1 MTRVLFPSKIIKPK
15 CSAEQCRSAGIT
27 STVKQVNFEASKT
40 GLDTT
45 ELETFSCVQ
54 GRLEVNLGLLPLSEV
69 LIRVSAQGPAERR
82 LIVSDEKWFRKNPLA
97 YHKGALQFS
106 RVPRIERRVFHV
118 KCRVTI
124 NKNGIGHSVRRRNEY
139 YRNENYIHR
148 GDTSSQRST
157 YFLINELA
165 APRTST
171 TQR

>member
-69 LIRVSAQGPAERR
+69 LVRVSAQGR
-82 LIVSDEKWFRKNPLA
+82 LSAD
-97 YHKGALQFS
+97 
-106 RVPRIERRVFHV
+106 
-118 KCRVTI
+118 
-124 NKNGIGHSVRRRNEY
+124 
-139 YRNENYIHR
+139 
-148 GDTSSQRST
+148 
-157 YFLINELA
+157 
-165 APRTST
+165 
-171 TQR
+171 